1 MIKSYKYKIKPT
13 KIQSNQLDQFF
24 GCARFIYNWGLDKKI
39 NSWKNEQKSL
49 SYNDL
54 AKQLTSLKKEDRY
67 IWLNECIAESLQQS
81 LRNLDSAY
89 NGFFKSKKGFPK
101 FKSKHKSK
109 DSVKF
114 IHCIHFDFENW
125 KVKLPKI
132 GWVKLC
138 KNQTFDQSLVRQGTT
153 TVHKDKCGAYWV
165 SIIID
170 DKKELPPKTKVEE
183 QSTVGIDLG
192 IKDFIVLSD
201 GTKVSNP
208 KYYECSMRKLKR
220 IQQSLSR
227 KVKDSHN
234 YQKTRVKLNKCYRYI
249 TNQKLDMFHK
259 LSSYLINNYDTI
271 CMEDLNVEGMMQ
283 NHNLALSIQSASWS
297 MFKEILSYKSDWYGK
312 NLITIGRYEPSSK
325 TCHCCGYKNNDLKL
339 SDRTWVCPVCD
350 SVLDRDINAAINIK
364 KIGLNQSKE
373 IKLPRVGGSPDCGEF
388 LR

>member
-1 MIKSYKYKIKPT
+1 MLKSYKYKIKPT
-13 KIQSNQLDQFF
+13 DVQSNQLDQFF
-24 GCARFIYNWGLDKKI
+24 GCVRFVYNWGLDKKI

-49 SYNDL
+49 SYNEL
-54 AKQLTSLKKEDRY
+54 AKQLTSLKKDSEY
-67 IWLNECIAESLQQS
+67 VWLKECSIESLQQS

-101 FKSKHKSK
+101 FKSKHKSR

-114 IHCIHFDFENW
+114 IRCVSFDFENW

-138 KNQTFDQSLVRQGTT
+138 KNKTFDQSLVRQGTT

>member
-49 SYNDL
+49 SYNEL
-54 AKQLTSLKKEDRY
+54 AKQLTSLKKEDGY
-67 IWLNECIAESLQQS
+67 VWLKECSIESLQQS
-81 LRNLDSAY
+81 LRNLDNAY

-101 FKSKHKSK
+101 FKSKHKSR

-114 IHCIHFDFENW
+114 IRCVSFDFENW
-125 KVKLPKI
+125 RIKLPKI

-138 KNQTFDQSLVRQGTT
+138 KNKTFDQSTVKQGTT
-153 TVHKDKCGAYWV
+153 TVHKDKCGTYWISV
-165 SIIID
+165 VID
-170 DKKELPPKTKVEE
+170 NKKELPPKTKVEE
-183 QSTVGIDLG
+183 TTSVGIDLG

-201 GTKVSNP
+201 GTKISNP
-208 KYYECSMRKLKR
+208 KYYEHSLRKLKR
-220 IQQSLSR
+220 LQQSLGR

-234 YQKTRVKLNKCYRYI
+234 YQKTRIKLNKYYRYV

-259 LSSYLINNYDTI
+259 LSSYIITHYDTI
-271 CMEDLNVEGMMQ
+271 CMEDLNVEGMIQ
-283 NHNLALSIQSASWS
+283 NHNLAKSIQSASWS

-312 NLITIGRYEPSSK
+312 NLISIGRYEPSSK

-339 SDRTWVCPVCD
+339 SDRTWICPICG

-364 KIGLNQSKE
+364 QIGLDQSKE
-373 IKLPRVGGSPDCGEF
+373 IKLPQVNGSADCGEF

>member
-13 KIQSNQLDQFF
+13 KIQSNQLDRFF
-24 GCARFIYNWGLDKKI
+24 GCTRFIYNWGLDKKI

-49 SYNDL
+49 SYNEL
-54 AKQLTSLKKEDRY
+54 AKQLTSLKKEDGY
-67 IWLNECIAESLQQS
+67 IWLNECIVESLQQS

-89 NGFFKSKKGFPK
+89 QNFFKSKKGFPK

-109 DSVKF
+109 DSIKF
-114 IHCIHFDFENW
+114 IRCVSFDFENW

-138 KNQTFDQSLVRQGTT
+138 RNQIFDQSLVKQGTT
-153 TVHKDKCGAYWV
+153 TVHKDKCGTYWISV
-165 SIIID
+165 VID
-170 DKKELPPKTKVEE
+170 NKKDIPPKTKVEE
-183 QSTVGIDLG
+183 STSVGIDLG

-201 GTKVSNP
+201 GTKISNP

-220 IQQSLSR
+220 LQQGLSR

-234 YQKTRVKLNKCYRYI
+234 YQKTRNKLNKCYRYI

-297 MFKEILSYKSDWYGK
+297 MFKGILSYKSDWYGK

-339 SDRTWVCPVCD
+339 SDRTWVCPVCG

-373 IKLPRVGGSPDCGEF
+373 IKLPQVNGSPDCGEF